1 MFLYRTGIIS
11 SHQDHYFLT
20 LYSTVCLMCPL
31 QKSQE
36 FAGKT
41 TKLTWGGS
49 LISVSKSTV
58 CTAVCSRLFP
68 YLIIKSKVKGFC
80 LTSKSQIPTHSTGKK
95 ALKQQKT
102 VTNSWTYF
110 SWQFNSSSSTSTN
123 CAQGR
128 DVMNNWCGVVE
139 PCSEG
144 EQALEHREIVHLYF
158 FLPFLPS
165 TINSPPCPWTRNQ
178 ADTWAMVGCRPSAQ
192 SPSSGAAAG
201 SINHTPVK
209 GSGGLEEQLDKA
221 AFQGMDVRVKDKHS
235 TAATGN
241 NKKNKKQKVHFSHFP
256 FSWSWSTDLSCS
268 SHKIVH
274 EVTGEW
280 FLPVLN
286 SWAFLYH
293 FSHPVEEG
301 TERVAL
307 VATWNPAQPTP
318 VPSPTF
324 PSRAAQGGHGPAHQ
338 TQLWAPESSSA
349 VWFSGSNTQ
358 RWLQLSPARHLQM
371 KSGCFPDEFFSSD
384 LQHHL
389 KQDFITYYNFYCIL

>member
-41 TKLTWGGS
+41 TKLIWGGS

-58 CTAVCSRLFP
+58 CTAVYSRLFP

-128 DVMNNWCGVVE
+128 DVMNNWCGGAMLWRRAGSWAQRNCPFILFPSFPPQHNKFSSVSLDKESGWHMSHGGVQTFSTVTQ
-139 PCSEG
+139 PRSCSWFHQPHPSEG
-144 EQALEHREIVHLYF
+144 QWWPR
-158 FLPFLPS
+158 
-165 TINSPPCPWTRNQ
+165 
-178 ADTWAMVGCRPSAQ
+178 
-192 SPSSGAAAG
+192 GAAGQG
-201 SINHTPVK
+201 SIPRHGCQSEGQT
-209 GSGGLEEQLDKA
+209 Q
-221 AFQGMDVRVKDKHS
+221 HS
-235 TAATGN
+235 SHR
-241 NKKNKKQKVHFSHFP
+241 KQQKNKKQKVHFSHFP
-256 FSWSWSTDLSCS
+256 FSWFSSTDLSCP

-293 FSHPVEEG
+293 FSHPFERG
-301 TERVAL
+301 SERVAL

-324 PSRAAQGGHGPAHQ
+324 PSRAARGGHGPAHQ

-349 VWFSGSNTQ
+349 VWFAGSNTQ
-358 RWLQLSPARHLQM
+358 RWLQLGPVRLKWNQDASQM
-371 KSGCFPDEFFSSD
+371 
-384 LQHHL
+384 
-389 KQDFITYYNFYCIL
+389 NFLVQIYSTT